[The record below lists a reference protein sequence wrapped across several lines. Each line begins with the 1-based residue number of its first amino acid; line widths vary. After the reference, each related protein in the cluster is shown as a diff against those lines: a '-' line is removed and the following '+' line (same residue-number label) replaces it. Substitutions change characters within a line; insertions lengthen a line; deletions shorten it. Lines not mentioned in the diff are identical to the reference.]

1 MRNSN
6 QILIVI
12 AAVLIAG
19 CAAFFSI
26 TGLGLLFRSVSV
38 MVMAGSLEYGKIVT
52 AAYVKNNWNQLSK
65 ALRIYLSSAVII
77 LMIITSMGIFGFLS
91 DAFQSQSLRL
101 EMVDRQVQL
110 INNKIN
116 SNTTEIA
123 RYNDNIKN
131 YSSIRNSQESNFSK
145 LVDRNAQTGRVNSM
159 IKNADNQITQASKR
173 IDSLQNVNILLYQN
187 IDSVKNTNMD
197 MEREVGGF
205 RFIAE
210 SFNVPL
216 KKAVKWFI
224 LMIVF
229 VFDPLAIALVIALN
243 SITKKEPELEEQVAE
258 PEFEEGTDTK
268 KKKQGRPKKKI
279 DN

>member
-1 MRNSN
+1 MKKLNH
-6 QILIVI
+6 ILILI
-12 AAVLIAG
+12 AAILIAG

-26 TGLGLLFRSVSV
+26 TGLGLLFRSISV

-52 AAYVKNNWNQLSK
+52 AAYLKKNWDNLGK
-65 ALRIYLSSAVII
+65 YIKYYLSLAVVL
-77 LMIITSMGIFGFLS
+77 LMVITSMGIFGFLS
-91 DAFQSQSLRL
+91 DAFQTQSLRL
-101 EMVDRQVQL
+101 EMVDRQVEL
-110 INNKIN
+110 LKNKIN
-116 SNTTEIA
+116 TNTSEIA

-131 YSSIRNSQESNFSK
+131 YSAIRNSQEANFSK
-145 LVDRNAQTGRVNSM
+145 LVERNGQTGRVNSM
-159 IKNADNQITQASKR
+159 IKNADNQIAQVSKK

-243 SITKKEPELEEQVAE
+243 STSTSEPLFEPVTEEE
-258 PEFEEGTDTK
+258 PSDTE
-268 KKKQGRPKKKI
+268 KKKQGRPKKILDYK
-279 DN
+279 

>member
-1 MRNSN
+1 MKKFN
-6 QILIVI
+6 QILIII

-26 TGLGLLFRSVSV
+26 TGLGLLFRSISV
-38 MVMAGSLEYGKIVT
+38 MVMAASLEYGKIVT
-52 AAYVKNNWNQLSK
+52 AAYLKKNWNFLGSAIK
-65 ALRIYLSSAVII
+65 YYLSVAVVI

-91 DAFQSQSLRL
+91 DAFQSQSLRI
-101 EMVDRQVQL
+101 ESVDRQIEF
-110 INNKIN
+110 INNSIN
-116 SNTTEIA
+116 INKGEIA
-123 RYNDNIKN
+123 RYGDNIKN
-131 YSSIRNSQESNFSK
+131 YTALRNSQENNYSK
-145 LVDRNAQTGRVNSM
+145 LVERNGQTGRVNSM
-159 IKNADNQITQASKR
+159 IKNADNQISQVSKK
-173 IDSLQNVNILLYQN
+173 IDSLQNVNLLLYKN

-229 VFDPLAIALVIALN
+229 VFDPLAIALIIALN
-243 SITKKEPELEEQVAE
+243 STSKPEPVN
-258 PEFEEGTDTK
+258 EFEEISSDTE
-268 KKKQGRPKKKI
+268 KKKQGRPKKIFDYK
-279 DN
+279 

>member
-1 MRNSN
+1 MKNSN

-258 PEFEEGTDTK
+258 PEFEEGTDTE

-279 DN
+279 DY

>member
-1 MRNSN
+1 MKKLNH
-6 QILIVI
+6 ILILI
-12 AAVLIAG
+12 AAILIAG

-26 TGLGLLFRSVSV
+26 TGLGLLFRSISV
-38 MVMAGSLEYGKIVT
+38 MVMEGSLEYGKIVT
-52 AAYVKNNWNQLSK
+52 AAYLKKNWDNLGK
-65 ALRIYLSSAVII
+65 YIKYYLSLAVVI
-77 LMIITSMGIFGFLS
+77 LMVITSMGIFGFLS
-91 DAFQSQSLRL
+91 DAFQTQSLRL
-101 EMVDRQVQL
+101 EMVDRQVEL
-110 INNKIN
+110 LKNKIN
-116 SNTTEIA
+116 TNTSEIA

-131 YSSIRNSQESNFSK
+131 YSAIRNSQEANFSK
-145 LVDRNAQTGRVNSM
+145 LVERNGQTGRVNSM
-159 IKNADNQITQASKR
+159 IKNADNQIAQVSKK

-243 SITKKEPELEEQVAE
+243 STSTSEPLFEPVTEEE
-258 PEFEEGTDTK
+258 PSDTE
-268 KKKQGRPKKKI
+268 KKKQGRPKKILDYK
-279 DN
+279 

>member
-1 MRNSN
+1 MKKLNH
-6 QILIVI
+6 ILILI
-12 AAVLIAG
+12 AAILIAG

-26 TGLGLLFRSVSV
+26 TGLGLLFRSISV

-52 AAYVKNNWNQLSK
+52 AAYLKKNWDMLSK
-65 ALRIYLSSAVII
+65 AIRYYLSIAVVI

-91 DAFQSQSLRL
+91 DAFQTQSLRL
-101 EMVDRQVQL
+101 EMVDRQVDL

-116 SNTTEIA
+116 TNKSEIA

-131 YSSIRNSQESNFSK
+131 YSALRNSQEANFSK
-145 LVDRNAQTGRVNSM
+145 LVERNGQTGRVNSM
-159 IKNADNQITQASKR
+159 IKNADNQIAQVSKK

-187 IDSVKNTNMD
+187 IDSVKNTNID
-197 MEREVGGF
+197 MEREIGGF

-243 SITKKEPELEEQVAE
+243 SISTSEPLFEPVTEEE
-258 PEFEEGTDTK
+258 PSDTE
-268 KKKQGRPKKKI
+268 KKKQGRPKKILDYK
-279 DN
+279 

>member
-116 SNTTEIA
+116 SNTTEIE

-258 PEFEEGTDTK
+258 PEFEEGTDTE

-279 DN
+279 DY

>member
-258 PEFEEGTDTK
+258 PEFEEGTDTE

>member
-131 YSSIRNSQESNFSK
+131 YSSIRNSQEANFSK
-145 LVDRNAQTGRVNSM
+145 LVDRNGQTGRVNSM
-159 IKNADNQITQASKR
+159 IKNADNQITQASKK

-243 SITKKEPELEEQVAE
+243 SITKKEPELEKQVAE
-258 PEFEEGTDTK
+258 PEFEEGTDTE

>member
-1 MRNSN
+1 
-6 QILIVI
+6 
-12 AAVLIAG
+12 
-19 CAAFFSI
+19 
-26 TGLGLLFRSVSV
+26 

-52 AAYVKNNWNQLSK
+52 AAYLKKNWDNLGK
-65 ALRIYLSSAVII
+65 YIKYYLSLAVVI
-77 LMIITSMGIFGFLS
+77 LMVITSMGIFGFLS
-91 DAFQSQSLRL
+91 DAFQTQSLRL
-101 EMVDRQVQL
+101 EMVDRQVEL
-110 INNKIN
+110 LKNKIN
-116 SNTTEIA
+116 TNTSEIA

-131 YSSIRNSQESNFSK
+131 YSAIRNSQEANFSK
-145 LVDRNAQTGRVNSM
+145 LVERNGQTGRVNSM
-159 IKNADNQITQASKR
+159 IKNADNQIAQVSKK

-243 SITKKEPELEEQVAE
+243 STSTSEPLFEPVTEEE
-258 PEFEEGTDTK
+258 PSDTE
-268 KKKQGRPKKKI
+268 KKKQGRPKKILDYK
-279 DN
+279 

>member
-258 PEFEEGTDTK
+258 PEFEEGTDTE
-268 KKKQGRPKKKI
+268 KKKQGRPRKKI

>member
-26 TGLGLLFRSVSV
+26 TGLGLLFKSVSV

-258 PEFEEGTDTK
+258 PEFEEGTDTE

-279 DN
+279 DY

>member
-1 MRNSN
+1 MKKLNH
-6 QILIVI
+6 ILILI
-12 AAVLIAG
+12 AAILIAG

-26 TGLGLLFRSVSV
+26 TGLGLLFRSISV

-52 AAYVKNNWNQLSK
+52 AAYLKKNWDNLGK
-65 ALRIYLSSAVII
+65 YIKYYLSLAVVI
-77 LMIITSMGIFGFLS
+77 LMVITSMGIFGFLS
-91 DAFQSQSLRL
+91 DAFQTQSLRL
-101 EMVDRQVQL
+101 EMVDRQVEL
-110 INNKIN
+110 LKNKIN
-116 SNTTEIA
+116 TNTSEIA

-131 YSSIRNSQESNFSK
+131 YSAIRNSQEANFSK
-145 LVDRNAQTGRVNSM
+145 LVERNGQTGRVNSM
-159 IKNADNQITQASKR
+159 IKNADNQIAQVSKK

-243 SITKKEPELEEQVAE
+243 STSTSEP
-258 PEFEEGTDTK
+258 
-268 KKKQGRPKKKI
+268 
-279 DN
+279 

>member
-1 MRNSN
+1 
-6 QILIVI
+6 
-12 AAVLIAG
+12 
-19 CAAFFSI
+19 
-26 TGLGLLFRSVSV
+26 

-258 PEFEEGTDTK
+258 PEFEEGTDTE

-279 DN
+279 DY